1 MATWAEVAAAKP
13 EFAAR
18 ARQRFDA
25 HKHKTLATLRRDGA
39 PRISGVE
46 TVFADGELSFGM
58 MRDSVKA
65 LDLYR
70 DPRMALHTDP
80 MAVGG
85 DVTITGHAV
94 EVPDPARP
102 GTRTYRFRIDVREIV
117 LGDDENSG
125 TDFESWHAAAEIS

>member
-1 MATWAEVAAAKP
+1 MATWVEVETARP

-18 ARQRFDA
+18 ARQCFEA
-25 HKHKTLATLRRDGA
+25 HQHKTLATVRRDGA

-46 TVFADGELSFGM
+46 TAFADGELSFGM

-70 DPRMALHTDP
+70 DPRVALHAGPGAGRGD
-80 MAVGG
+80 
-85 DVTITGHAV
+85 DVTVAGLAV

-102 GTRTYRFRIDVREIV
+102 GARTYRFRVDVREVV
-117 LGDDENSG
+117 LGGNAG
-125 TDFESWHAAAEIS
+125 TGAESWHARGAGIS